1 MRSWPDIRDC
11 WQKNT
16 TRTTTQTR
24 TRVLLTVTRGQRRW
38 RWREWMRRGRI
49 AAHWRSAPQVSVQWR
64 NAFVWRSVCW
74 SVCCTH
80 SQKMFGEGGGG
91 LKVLSDVPLVCQFHN
106 FWKQKTLESCA
117 SHLGCSCPVIVSSWP
132 WFSVIYHR
140 SHLYYGVCASCLLQD
155 CNLHIII
162 IYFWSCKTVIYN
174 HWIIFY
180 FSGSNP
186 RRQ

>member
-91 LKVLSDVPLVCQFHN
+91 LKVLSDVPLVCQFNN

-140 SHLYYGVCASCLLQD
+140 SHLYLFMVYVQAV
-155 CNLHIII
+155 
-162 IYFWSCKTVIYN
+162 SCKIVIYT
-174 HWIIFY
+174 
-180 FSGSNP
+180 
-186 RRQ
+186 